1 MTIDEQLEA
10 QKVALAI
17 CQRQRNEAL
26 DKCIDLNVQL
36 ELMAR
41 ELAAL
46 KATTD
51 HAAARSGPYPL
62 EVISKGPP

>member
-1 MTIDEQLEA
+1 MTDQQIEA
-10 QKVALAI
+10 HKIAVVIA
-17 CQRQRNEAL
+17 QRQRNDAM
-26 DKCIDLNVQL
+26 DKCIDLSVQL

-51 HAAARSGPYPL
+51 HAAARSGSDPL